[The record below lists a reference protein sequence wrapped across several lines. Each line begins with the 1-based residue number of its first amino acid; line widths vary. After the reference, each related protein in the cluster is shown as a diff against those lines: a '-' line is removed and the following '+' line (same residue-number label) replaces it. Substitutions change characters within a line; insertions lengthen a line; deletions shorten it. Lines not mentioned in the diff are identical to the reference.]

1 MNPIFRRSSLF
12 YASSAVTYLSVMGRY
27 LVTRD
32 WTAFEV
38 IPLFMPIWLLS
49 ALLWSED
56 NERYAFLRM
65 LPVPDSDVARLK
77 LALILCSALFQWAL
91 LTAVAVARM
100 GEGIAGPS
108 TLVYLT
114 ILATIGLL
122 ATSAGQIAIWRYGL
136 SSMKPV
142 LVASIVGGIVLAIL
156 HLASL
161 KNIDA
166 WPVLSE
172 AGLVGWL
179 GGTPWLSNAVLI
191 ALALLAYRAL
201 MRLGIRV
208 KAASEAHL

>member
-1 MNPIFRRSSLF
+1 MNPNFRRCSIF
-12 YASSAVTYLSVMGRY
+12 YLSSAMTYLALMGRY

-77 LALILCSALFQWAL
+77 LALILVSAMFQWTL
-91 LTAVAVARM
+91 LMAVAVARM

-114 ILATIGLL
+114 ILGAAGLL
-122 ATSAGQIAIWRYGL
+122 ATSVGQIAVWRFGL
-136 SSMKPV
+136 SAMKPV
-142 LVASIVGGIVLAIL
+142 LVASIAGGIVLTVI

-161 KNIDA
+161 KNIDT
-166 WPVLSE
+166 WPALSE

-179 GGTPWLSNAVLI
+179 GGAPWISIVVIA
-191 ALALLAYRAL
+191 ALALLTFRAL
-201 MRLGIRV
+201 MRLGVRV

>member
-12 YASSAVTYLSVMGRY
+12 YLSSAVTYLAIMGRY

-77 LALILCSALFQWAL
+77 LTLILVSALFQWTL

-100 GEGIAGPS
+100 DEGIAGPS

-114 ILATIGLL
+114 ILGAIGLL
-122 ATSAGQIAIWRYGL
+122 ATAAGQIAIWRFGL
-136 SSMKPV
+136 STTKPV

-161 KNIDA
+161 KNVDA

-172 AGLVGWL
+172 ADPVAWL
-179 GGTPWLSNAVLI
+179 GGAPWISSA
-191 ALALLAYRAL
+191 ALMALTLLAFRAL
-201 MRLGIRV
+201 VRLGVRI
-208 KAASEAHL
+208 KSASEAHL

>member
-1 MNPIFRRSSLF
+1 MNPIFRRCSLF
-12 YASSAVTYLSVMGRY
+12 YASSALTYLSVMGRY

-77 LALILCSALFQWAL
+77 LALILLSALFQWTL
-91 LTAVAVARM
+91 LMAVAAARM

-114 ILATIGLL
+114 ILGAIGLL
-122 ATSAGQIAIWRYGL
+122 TTAAGQVAIWRFGL
-136 SSMKPV
+136 STMKPV
-142 LVASIVGGIVLAIL
+142 LVASIAGGIVLAIL

-161 KNIDA
+161 KNIDT

-172 AGLVGWL
+172 VGPVGWL
-179 GGTPWLSNAVLI
+179 GGAPWISSAVLI
-191 ALALLAYRAL
+191 AMALLAFRAL
-201 MRLGIRV
+201 MRVGVRV
-208 KAASEAHL
+208 KAANEAHL